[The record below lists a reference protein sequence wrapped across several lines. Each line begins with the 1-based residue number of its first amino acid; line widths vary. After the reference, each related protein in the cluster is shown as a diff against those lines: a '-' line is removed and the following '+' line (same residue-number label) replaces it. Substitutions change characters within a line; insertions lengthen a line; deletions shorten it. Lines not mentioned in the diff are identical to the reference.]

1 MTPTLPEEAAF
12 AAAKAITGPLRDP
25 TEWELEQFKRALTA
39 ALPFLPVQGAVKK
52 LEWGN
57 ARITEDGREAEDAE
71 SPVGRYIATDTG
83 WFLLGR
89 TGYEV
94 ERGLYQAK
102 AAAQAD
108 YEARILSALEPS
120 AARELAFYEGDDI
133 CARLEGLASWLD
145 GSQHS
150 KWCGRKE
157 VPIHGYS
164 GEGKLVRAAIA
175 AIRALSSPD
184 HSDAAPERAWYF
196 KSGDTVPEWL
206 EKIESGYCTLTFGV
220 DVVVTSKDGGYEV
233 RPQGIADNAG
243 PILHV
248 VNKGN
253 VTPEIKG
260 GGNGVA
266 IIGYN
271 RPYDETAGWR
281 IARLKRLLEMAR
293 PYVECYDTREHNSEQ
308 DAVLTEIDKAL
319 SVVVGEPHADA
330 GKVEGE
336 GWQPIESAPKDG
348 TRILAAGMQ
357 SGPSIEIVSYGR
369 AGPYNRSTKK
379 FAEGWYCIPGHLLA
393 PSHWRPLPSAPASE
407 GEE

>member
-1 MTPTLPEEAAF
+1 MTSTTVPEEAVK
-12 AAAKAITGPLRDP
+12 AA
-25 TEWELEQFKRALTA
+25 LETWPENGTPYDASKQMRAALTA

-52 LEWGN
+52 LEWVATGQTGFLETEFYAVAGPLMHTVHPLKDVDGPFNEHYSIRRDWNDREVWRVTYYVGN
-57 ARITEDGREAEDAE
+57 NGLSGISKACKSLEA
-71 SPVGRYIATDTG
+71 
-83 WFLLGR
+83 
-89 TGYEV
+89 
-94 ERGLYQAK
+94 AK

-108 YEARILSALEPS
+108 YSARILSALEPS
-120 AARELAFYEGDDI
+120 AARE
-133 CARLEGLASWLD
+133 
-145 GSQHS
+145 
-150 KWCGRKE
+150 
-157 VPIHGYS
+157 
-164 GEGKLVRAAIA
+164 
-175 AIRALSSPD
+175 
-184 HSDAAPERAWYF
+184 RAWYF
-196 KSGDTVPEWL
+196 SAGDTVPEWL
-206 EKIESGYCTLTFGV
+206 EKIEKGNCTLTFGV

-248 VNKGN
+248 VNQGN

-330 GKVEGE
+330 GKVEGD
-336 GWQPIESAPKDG
+336 GWKPIESAPKDG
-348 TRILAAGMQ
+348 TI
-357 SGPSIEIVSYGR
+357 IHVW
-369 AGPYNRSTKK
+369 
-379 FAEGWYCIPGHLLA
+379 AEGYEWPETVKWVDFEDDELKAEIGADGYWTYADELLA
-393 PSHWRPLPSAPASE
+393 DVVDSVEPELWTNWRPLPSAPSE
-407 GEE
+407 GAE